1 MKISVIVPVFNC
13 EAYLPA
19 CIDSILM
26 QTYSDLQII
35 LVDDG
40 STDRSSEICD
50 QYMLQDSRVRVF
62 HQENQGVSSARNQ
75 GLQAATGELISFIDS
90 DDTLEPDM
98 YELLVSNMEKYNA
111 EISHCGFNRIE
122 GNNIRPIYGT
132 EQTAVHNR
140 EQALKCLIAGHSFT
154 GSLWNKLY
162 KKEILHGLAFR
173 EDLKINEDILFNFE
187 VFRRAKKTV
196 FSDYAKYNYLVRENG
211 SACAATA
218 SEKKMRDSVIVNQY
232 MYNELSAS
240 NLADVAAERYLR
252 CMSGYYRYCTSYK
265 KAECKSVATEMWE
278 IAKKNKALGLRMNTT
293 VRLIH
298 YCPWLYHLVY
308 FMYNKIRKPK
318 WEV

>member
-1 MKISVIVPVFNC
+1 MKISVIVPVYNC

-26 QTYSDLQII
+26 QTYSDLQVI

-40 STDRSSEICD
+40 STDGSSKICD
-50 QYMLQDSRVRVF
+50 DYQIQDSRVCTL
-62 HQENQGVSSARNQ
+62 HQKNQGVSSARNR
-75 GLQAATGELISFIDS
+75 GLQAATGELISFVDS

-132 EQTAVHNR
+132 EQTVVHSR
-140 EQALKCLIAGHSFT
+140 EQALKCLIAGQSFT

-162 KKEILHGLAFR
+162 KKDILSGLVFR
-173 EDLKINEDILFNFE
+173 EELKINEDILFNFE
-187 VFRRAKKTV
+187 VFRRTTKTV

-211 SACAATA
+211 SACATTA
-218 SEKKMRDSVIVNQY
+218 SEKKMQDSMIVNQY
-232 MYNELSAS
+232 MYNELSDS
-240 NLADVAAERYLR
+240 DLADVATERYLR
-252 CMSGYYRYCTSYK
+252 CMSGYYRYCASHK
-265 KAECKSVATEMWE
+265 KAECKSIATEMWE
-278 IAKKNKALGLRMNTT
+278 IAKNRTLGLRMNIT
-293 VRLIH
+293 VLLIH
-298 YCPWLYHLVY
+298 YCPWLFRLLY
-308 FMYNKIRKPK
+308 FIYDKVRKPK